1 MADDMR
7 NRGEP
12 DRSRISL
19 SQEYEICYWTEELG
33 VSEAELRQAIG
44 AAGNMPGAV
53 RRFLGR

>member
-1 MADDMR
+1 MADHKR
-7 NRGEP
+7 SRGEP

-19 SQEYEICYWTEELG
+19 SQEYEIRYWTEELG

-44 AAGNMPGAV
+44 AAGNMPTAV